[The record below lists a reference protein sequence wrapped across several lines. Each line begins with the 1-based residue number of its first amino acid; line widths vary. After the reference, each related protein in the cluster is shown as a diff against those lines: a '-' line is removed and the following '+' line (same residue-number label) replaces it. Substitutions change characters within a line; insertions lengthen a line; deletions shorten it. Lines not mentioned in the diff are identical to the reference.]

1 MSTESIAAENA
12 PSVVPADDAGD
23 WPDLPEF
30 LRRKQELS
38 AALIKRMPYLKDQPE
53 KLEALVLARIS

>member
-1 MSTESIAAENA
+1 
-12 PSVVPADDAGD
+12 VPADDAGD